1 MCLLGLGGGGG
12 ERGSKYGFGEWGVQ
26 RTKLVDET
34 LEKLLELLE
43 ELTIVRSS
51 IFWGWG
57 EAGIGLGNRGCRGP
71 N

>member
-1 MCLLGLGGGGG
+1 M
-12 ERGSKYGFGEWGVQ
+12 Q

-34 LEKLLELLE
+34 QEKLLELLE

-51 IFWGWG
+51 IFWGSG
-57 EAGIGLGNRGCRGP
+57 EAGIDLENRGCRGP